1 MTPEV
6 SCLYMHTHYCAVYN
20 NNMCVAVHS
29 LKLMSTSEGNELS
42 TTSPAPYYD
51 YCSVPATGTGGG
63 AETGAQP
70 EERVYATIPN
80 GDNNYYRI
88 GVDYTTICEDPT
100 SPSYVVGI

>member
-1 MTPEV
+1 
-6 SCLYMHTHYCAVYN
+6 
-20 NNMCVAVHS
+20 MCVTVHS

-80 GDNNYYRI
+80 GDSNYYRI
-88 GVDYTTICEDPT
+88 GVDYTTTCEDPT